1 MKIVC
6 LWVCMCVRAHETFL
20 AITLNINLIFV
31 CHLYFACH
39 SIFIPS
45 TRAPFRSALHHLLIY
60 NKFER
65 IIEQEAGE
73 KREYEE
79 EGYRAGW
86 WMEAPKLELTNRKK
100 RRNLFMFFFSLSLS
114 VCRWHSNFLFK
125 TKSLRRVT
133 FFYQVS
139 SSSIKNSMHSHTL
152 SISFQMCCSWIPSS
166 FYYGFANTLACSRA
180 LHLNVRTSVCN
191 VSAK

>member
-1 MKIVC
+1 MSPIFC
-6 LWVCMCVRAHETFL
+6 LP
-20 AITLNINLIFV
+20 
-31 CHLYFACH
+31 LYFYSIH
-39 SIFIPS
+39 SSPVSIRPAPPS
-45 TRAPFRSALHHLLIY
+45 HLQQIRKNNRARGRRKERVRRRRVSCGLVNGSAQIGT
-60 NKFER
+60 N
-65 IIEQEAGE
+65 EQE
-73 KREYEE
+73 
-79 EGYRAGW
+79 
-86 WMEAPKLELTNRKK
+86 KK
-100 RRNLFMFFFSLSLS
+100 KKSLHVFFSLSLS

-125 TKSLRRVT
+125 TKSLRSVT

-180 LHLNVRTSVCN
+180 LHLNVWTSVCN